1 MSLMLQDLVVAVL
14 VAGCAVFCVWR
25 LMPVRLRLTTLD
37 AVEPV
42 LGRVARGPLGRLRAK
57 SLAQL
62 AGGCSACTG
71 GAASHLRVV
80 KR

>member
-1 MSLMLQDLVVAVL
+1 MSLMLQDLAVTVL
-14 VAGCAVFCVWR
+14 VAICAVFSVWR
-25 LMPVRLRLTTLD
+25 LMPVRLRLATLD

-42 LGRVARGPLGRLRAK
+42 LGRVVRGPLERLRAK

-62 AGGCSACTG
+62 AGGCSACS
-71 GAASHLRVV
+71 ASHGRHLRAA